1 MVVKGMLCRSMVVP
15 TPRPPAVF
23 PTATEDF
30 LKGSEAPGH
39 TLAFHP
45 LTHRRTMAALDRT
58 ASTASPPGPVDG
70 STRRWWPV
78 AAVVLYALALLLG
91 LWAKGAGRF
100 SPELEWDIALSH
112 ERTGVLSAGALWINT
127 VLQPL
132 GGVVILAAACL
143 LLWSR
148 RGLGTALAFGST
160 ACAAWLPAAA
170 GKVLVD
176 RARPPLTA
184 THALVPELGA
194 DSFPS
199 GHTELAAA
207 LVLAAV
213 LVVART
219 RRARLLAGAV
229 GFVLVLLVAASRLYL
244 GVHYPSDVLGSL
256 LVALAGA
263 LLWTWLWRGGIGPWL
278 GARFPQL
285 ARTQGTTAAGRHV

>member
-1 MVVKGMLCRSMVVP
+1 MADLARS
-15 TPRPPAVF
+15 T
-23 PTATEDF
+23 
-30 LKGSEAPGH
+30 
-39 TLAFHP
+39 
-45 LTHRRTMAALDRT
+45 
-58 ASTASPPGPVDG
+58 STASPPGPVAG
-70 STRRWWPV
+70 VTRRWWPV
-78 AAVVLYALALLLG
+78 AAVVLYVLALLLG

-100 SPELEWDIALSH
+100 SPELGWDIALSH
-112 ERTGVLSAGALWINT
+112 DRVGVFSAVALWINT

-148 RGLGTALAFGST
+148 RGLPTALAFGST
-160 ACAAWLPAAA
+160 VCAGWLPAAL

-184 THALVPELGA
+184 THALVPELGT

-213 LVVART
+213 LVIAVT
-219 RRARLLAGAV
+219 RRIRRLV
-229 GFVLVLLVAASRLYL
+229 GIIGGVFTLVVATSRLYL

-256 LVALAGA
+256 LAATAGA
-263 LLWTWLWRGGIGPWL
+263 LLWTWLWRGWIGPWL
-278 GARFPQL
+278 DARFPHL
-285 ARTQGTTAAGRHV
+285 VGTRGTTTGGSHV

>member
-1 MVVKGMLCRSMVVP
+1 MAEPARS
-15 TPRPPAVF
+15 T
-23 PTATEDF
+23 
-30 LKGSEAPGH
+30 
-39 TLAFHP
+39 
-45 LTHRRTMAALDRT
+45 
-58 ASTASPPGPVDG
+58 STASPPGPATGV
-70 STRRWWPV
+70 TRLWWPGT
-78 AAVVLYALALLLG
+78 AVVLYVLALLLG

-100 SPELEWDIALSH
+100 SPELGWDVALSH
-112 ERTGVLSAGALWINT
+112 DRIGVFSAVALWINT

-148 RGLGTALAFGST
+148 RGLATALAFGST
-160 ACAAWLPAAA
+160 VCAAWLPAAV

-176 RARPPLTA
+176 RARPPLTV
-184 THALVPELGA
+184 THALVPELGT

-219 RRARLLAGAV
+219 RRTRR
-229 GFVLVLLVAASRLYL
+229 LVLAIGGMFTLVVAVSRLYL

-256 LVALAGA
+256 LVATAGA
-263 LLWTWLWRGGIGPWL
+263 LAWTWLWRGWIGPWL
-278 GARFPQL
+278 EGRFPQL
-285 ARTQGTTAAGRHV
+285 AGTRGTTAGGRHV